1 MSIWERL
8 KGELIDIVQWIDD
21 TNNTIVHRFDRRNN
35 EIKYGAKLVVREG
48 QAAVFINEGQL
59 ADEFAP
65 GTHTLQTQNL
75 PILSTLKGW
84 KYGFESPFKAEV
96 YFVSTRQFTDLKW
109 GTMNPIIV
117 RDPEFGPVRI
127 RAFGTYTM
135 RVTQPG
141 KFIKEIVGTDG
152 RFTTEEI
159 VNQLRNLIV
168 SEFADIVARSRI
180 PVLDMAANQ
189 SQLAQFVAERMKEDF
204 EKFGLQIP
212 RLLIE
217 NISMP
222 TEVEAALDKRTS
234 MGVIGN
240 LDAYTKMQAA
250 DALRD
255 AAQNAGTAGSM
266 MGFGVGAGM
275 AGMMGSVVGG
285 SIGQT
290 GGGGVGPGTPP
301 PVPGA
306 GVGAAPFFIA
316 VDGQRHGPFE
326 AGLLVSKIRSG
337 ELRADMLVWRNGM
350 GQWQP
355 AGQVPELAAVFVQTA
370 ADAGGGAGTPP
381 PIPGA

>member
-21 TNNTIVHRFDRRNN
+21 TNDTIVHRFDRRNN
-35 EIKYGAKLVVREG
+35 EIKYNAKLVVREG

-65 GTHTLQTQNL
+65 GTHTLQTKNL

-180 PVLDMAANQ
+180 PILDMAANQ
-189 SQLAQFVAERMKEDF
+189 SQLAQFVAERMKIDF
-204 EKFGLQIP
+204 EKFGLDIP

-222 TEVEAALDKRTS
+222 SEVEAALDKRTS

-250 DALRD
+250 DAMRD
-255 AAQNAGTAGSM
+255 AAQNSGTAGSM

-285 SIGQT
+285 SIGQAA
-290 GGGGVGPGTPP
+290 GGGGGPGTPP
-301 PVPGA
+301 PVPGS
-306 GVGAAPFFIA
+306 GVGGAPFFLA
-316 VDGQRHGPFE
+316 VDGRQHGPFE
-326 AGLLVSKIRSG
+326 AGLLVNKIRSG
-337 ELRADMLVWRNGM
+337 ELRAETLVWRNGM
-350 GQWQP
+350 AQWLP
-355 AGQVPELAAVFVQTA
+355 AGQVPELSAVFAQA
-370 ADAGGGAGTPP
+370 AAEGPGAPP

>member
-21 TNNTIVHRFDRRNN
+21 TNDTIVHRFDRRNN
-35 EIKYGAKLVVREG
+35 EIKYNAKLVVREG

-65 GTHTLQTQNL
+65 GTHTLQTKNL

-180 PVLDMAANQ
+180 PILDMAANQ
-189 SQLAQFVAERMKEDF
+189 SQLAQFVAERMKIDF
-204 EKFGLQIP
+204 EKFGLDIP

-222 TEVEAALDKRTS
+222 SEVEAALDKRTS

-250 DALRD
+250 DAMRD
-255 AAQNAGTAGSM
+255 AAQNSGTAGSM

-285 SIGQT
+285 SIGQA
-290 GGGGVGPGTPP
+290 GGGGGGPGTPP
-301 PVPGA
+301 PVPGG
-306 GVGAAPFFIA
+306 GVGGAPFFLA
-316 VDGQRHGPFE
+316 VDGRQHGPFE
-326 AGLLVSKIRSG
+326 AGLLVNKIRSG
-337 ELRADMLVWRNGM
+337 ELRAETLVWRNGM
-350 GQWQP
+350 AQWLP
-355 AGQVPELAAVFVQTA
+355 AGQVPELSAVFAQA
-370 ADAGGGAGTPP
+370 AAEGPGAPP